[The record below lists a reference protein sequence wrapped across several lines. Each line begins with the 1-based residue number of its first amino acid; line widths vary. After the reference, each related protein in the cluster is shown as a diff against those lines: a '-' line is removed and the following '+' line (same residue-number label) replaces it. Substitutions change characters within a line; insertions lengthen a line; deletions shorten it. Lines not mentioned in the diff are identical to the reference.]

1 MSTLKEIFDFE
12 RIVDFLQQGTTG
24 TIVVFCII
32 NNLKELTVWKG
43 DKWENVFGKLKDC
56 TVHIGVWVCICEKE
70 SFGYL
75 MSTIHKTIIG
85 PYLKYEIVTYSP
97 WLEELPS
104 GCTTI
109 VESPLHFFI
118 YLF

>member
-1 MSTLKEIFDFE
+1 
-12 RIVDFLQQGTTG
+12 
-24 TIVVFCII
+24 
-32 NNLKELTVWKG
+32 
-43 DKWENVFGKLKDC
+43 
-56 TVHIGVWVCICEKE
+56 
-70 SFGYL
+70 

-118 YLF
+118 YLFWRNVGKDVVKKALGNNRLPSAILGKDSTHTYVCQVYK